1 MDAQKLVQRVQTYF
15 FIAFVLKVLL
25 ASASFALK
33 EPFWLGFIIPLVVM
47 VCYWVVGFHVREKW
61 NTQLTLSKFA
71 DSVYYLGF
79 LFTVV
84 SIIIC
89 LLDIESMGDNL
100 YGMAM
105 RFGAAMCSTAL
116 GMLARVM
123 HTGFKVDTND
133 AVKSVE
139 ERAVRSAE
147 ELTMAF
153 DASSQQLA
161 VFRDQV
167 MAASK
172 EAVQSVHEQ
181 ITAIAQHSTNSMDAF
196 FSSVTAQSNQAFE
209 RMLSQASEAGEQM
222 LATIGGLSEKSAL
235 TLTLMEGHAL
245 DFGKKAGER
254 LEHTVFPDNLFTQ
267 KLSPA
272 ITTLSGATDGLNED
286 ISALALD
293 VKTSARMV
301 GTAIRSLNTKTQTIG
316 DAVVAVG
323 SIVESQDRLMESMK
337 SQSHD
342 VMERVE
348 RVQKE
353 YLDSLDDQRE
363 EFMADM
369 KANQEVFSQ
378 IVQKIDDLRL
388 SVSDNGAVEGFARE
402 VAESLKTISETGMK
416 NVETLADSMQTNLAP
431 LVDAVVASNEVQR
444 MLVSHVELS
453 TQQLGAAQSQ
463 MLDELKSA
471 IEQGANP
478 VSLPGV
484 INEVAHFSSGENV
497 VDSTRTSDG
506 VADVRTA

>member
-1 MDAQKLVQRVQTYF
+1 MDIHTRLRRVQSYF
-15 FIAFVLKVLL
+15 VIAIVLKLLL
-25 ASASFALK
+25 AVASLVLK
-33 EPFWLGFIIPLVVM
+33 EPFWLGFIIPLIVM
-47 VCYWVVGFHVREKW
+47 ACYWAVGFHVREKW
-61 NTQLTLSKFA
+61 NTQLTLAKFA

-79 LFTVV
+79 LFTVA

-89 LLDIESMGDNL
+89 LLDIESMGDSL

-181 ITAIAQHSTNSMDAF
+181 ITAIAQHSTNALDAF
-196 FSSVTAQSNQAFE
+196 FSNATVRSNQAFE
-209 RMLSQASEAGEQM
+209 RMLNQASEASKEM
-222 LATIGGLSEKSAL
+222 LTTINGLSEKSAQ
-235 TLTLMEGHAL
+235 TLTLMEGQAL
-245 DFGKKAGER
+245 DFGKKAAER
-254 LEHTVFPDNLFTQ
+254 LEQTIFPDNLFTE
-267 KLSPA
+267 KLNPA
-272 ITTLSGATDGLNED
+272 ITKLSSATDGVNED
-286 ISALALD
+286 VSALALD
-293 VKTSARMV
+293 IKASARMV

-316 DAVVAVG
+316 EAVVAVG
-323 SIVESQDRLMESMK
+323 SIVESQERLIASMK

-348 RVQKE
+348 RIQKE

-363 EFMADM
+363 DFMADL
-369 KANQEVFSQ
+369 KANQDVFAQ
-378 IVQKIDDLRL
+378 IVQKIDELRV
-388 SVSDNGAVEGFARE
+388 SVTDNKAVEGFARE
-402 VAESLKTISETGMK
+402 VAESLKAISETGK
-416 NVETLADSMQTNLAP
+416 TNIETLADSMQTKLTP
-431 LVDAVVASNEVQR
+431 IVEAVVASNEVQKT
-444 MLVSHVELS
+444 LVSHVAL
-453 TQQLGAAQSQ
+453 TAQQLGAAQSQ

-471 IEQGANP
+471 IEQVANP
-478 VSLPGV
+478 VSLPGA
-484 INEVAHFSSGENV
+484 INEVAHFPSDENLA
-497 VDSTRTSDG
+497 DSKRTSDD
-506 VADVRTA
+506 VTDVRTA